1 MSASGAVAR
10 GKFITLEGIEAVG
23 KSTNLEFVAGLLRA
37 RGLTVLTTRE
47 PGGTRIGEQ
56 LRDVLL
62 NSEQGSVPDTVELL
76 LMFAARA
83 AHLQQVIWPALARG
97 DWVVCDRFTDA
108 SYAYQGGGRGLDD
121 TTIDALREIVQGDF
135 APDLTVLLDASLA
148 ATEARRESR
157 GSTDRF
163 EVEQA
168 DFFNRVRT
176 KYLQIAE
183 REPAR
188 VIVVDASVT
197 LEAVQSV
204 LRSVV
209 EQFLDNE

>member
-1 MSASGAVAR
+1 MSANGAVAR

-121 TTIDALREIVQGDF
+121 TTIDALSEIVQGDF
-135 APDLTVLLDASLA
+135 APDLTVLLDASLD
-148 ATEARRESR
+148 ATEARRAAR

-163 EVEQA
+163 EAEQA
-168 DFFNRVRT
+168 DFFNRVRS

-197 LEAVQSV
+197 LEAVQRV

-209 EQFLDNE
+209 EQFLDN